1 MNPVYFCL
9 IIFIFLE
16 FFWPVQ
22 YNAAGWNNCFIIHI
36 IKMKMPIT
44 SSDIYDLIIQTSPW
58 TIGRKFG
65 MLGQT
70 IRPTASY
77 NQWVTFVFEI
87 HT

>member
-1 MNPVYFCL
+1 MNPVYFCV

-44 SSDIYDLIIQTSPW
+44 SSDC
-58 TIGRKFG
+58 
-65 MLGQT
+65 
-70 IRPTASY
+70 
-77 NQWVTFVFEI
+77 
-87 HT
+87 